1 MGKKKPSSSDAQ
13 LKLFSAIFTDIVT
26 RDTQETMEVPF
37 LSLSK
42 KPRFTPIN
50 YTSNGVKVIVSGG
63 EPYGIANIWDWDLI
77 MWLLSQIRQAL
88 DFGEPISRKVRFS
101 RRAFLKEARRE
112 VGGAQYGRL
121 EKSIA
126 RLKNTTV
133 TTTIRA
139 PEGKTVMFNWIE
151 YVEID
156 RDTDG
161 YLQNVVVILPEWL
174 FEAVCERK
182 LILSIHK
189 DYFLLTGGLERWLYR
204 FVRKQAG
211 NNKSGWTW
219 KLRTL
224 HERSGSLQRYS
235 DFVGYIRKIASKQ
248 QLLDY
253 KLNFFSKNKEYFLHA
268 QRVFVKEN
276 VVTEV
281 EVPPSRLVNFL
292 SLKTTTYEKAKQIAP
307 GYDIYALEDD
317 WRKATAKNSLKLQ
330 NPDVAFLAW
339 CKKVAERNPLY
350 SSNR

>member
-1 MGKKKPSSSDAQ
+1 MGKRKSSSSDVQ
-13 LKLFSAIFTDIVT
+13 LKLFSAIFTDIAT
-26 RDTQETMEVPF
+26 RDVQETMEVPF

-42 KPRFTPIN
+42 KPRFAPIN
-50 YTSNGVKVIVSGG
+50 YSSNGVKVIVSGG

-77 MWLLSQIRQAL
+77 MWLLSQIRQAI
-88 DFGEPISRKVRFS
+88 DTGEPTSRKIRFS

-112 VGGAQYGRL
+112 VGGAQYERL

-151 YVEID
+151 YVEIE
-156 RDTDG
+156 RDKDG

-174 FEAVCERK
+174 FEAVCERQ

-204 FVRKQAG
+204 FIRKQAG
-211 NNKSGWTW
+211 SNPAGWNW

-224 HERSGSLQRYS
+224 HKRSGSLQRYS
-235 DFVGYIRKIASKQ
+235 DFVGYIRKIVNKK

-253 KLNFFSKNKEYFLHA
+253 QLEIYRKNNEYFLHA
-268 QRVFVKEN
+268 QRVLDPRNKTAEIIS
-276 VVTEV
+276 
-281 EVPPSRLVNFL
+281 PRMVNFL
-292 SLKTTTYEKAKQIAP
+292 SLKTVTYEKAKEIAP
-307 GYDIYALEDD
+307 GYDIYALEED
-317 WRKATAKNSLKLQ
+317 WRRTTQNNGLKLQ
-330 NPDVAFLAW
+330 NPDAAFLAW
-339 CKKVAERNPLY
+339 CKKVAERNPIRSL
-350 SSNR
+350 RR